1 MVMVDRI
8 EFKNFKILRN
18 ATLPLGPFT
27 LVVGPNAS
35 GKSTAL
41 DAIERAARLIWNKS
55 QKAFDAGP
63 YLSIGARESSNQRI
77 QVSFHWSSDTHAV
90 AQLSPDMTVQDYV
103 LRGNRVQPAEFMAG
117 QPNQGFCRFN
127 FDPAAIAAPARLRKT
142 LELQPNG
149 ADLVIVLDQMRDQ
162 FPERFAAI
170 NDGVR
175 SWLPDYDHIL
185 FDTPSDGM
193 RSIQLRARDSGEG
206 IAANHLSDGTLLALA
221 ILTLAHLPD
230 PPSLVAIEEPEHG
243 IHPRLLRL
251 VQDAL
256 YRLSFPR
263 DHGDSREPVQV
274 IATTHSPY
282 FLDLFKDHPE
292 EIVIANKNGMEAG
305 FVRLSEQPDIQEI
318 LQDAPLGEVWYS
330 GILGGVPA
338 NS

>member
-1 MVMVDRI
+1 MAMIDRI

-41 DAIERAARLIWNKS
+41 DAIERGARLIWNKS
-55 QKAFDAGP
+55 LKPFDAAS
-63 YLSIGARESSNQRI
+63 YLSIGARESSSERI
-77 QVSFHWSSDTHAV
+77 QVSFHWSGDTQAV
-90 AQLSPDMTVQDYV
+90 AQFSPDMTVKEYV
-103 LRGNRVQPAEFMAG
+103 LHGKRIMQPEFTAG
-117 QPNQGFCRFN
+117 QSSQSFCRFS
-127 FDPAAIAAPARLRKT
+127 FDPAAIAAPAKLRKT

-149 ADLVIVLDQMRDQ
+149 ADLVVVLDQMRDQ

-175 SWLPDYDHIL
+175 NWLPDYDHIL

-193 RSIQLRARDSGEG
+193 RSVQLRAHDNGEG

-221 ILTLAHLPD
+221 ILTLGYLPN
-230 PPSLVAIEEPEHG
+230 PPSLVAIEEPDHG

-256 YRLSFPR
+256 Y
-263 DHGDSREPVQV
+263 
-274 IATTHSPY
+274 
-282 FLDLFKDHPE
+282 
-292 EIVIANKNGMEAG
+292 
-305 FVRLSEQPDIQEI
+305 
-318 LQDAPLGEVWYS
+318 
-330 GILGGVPA
+330 
-338 NS
+338 